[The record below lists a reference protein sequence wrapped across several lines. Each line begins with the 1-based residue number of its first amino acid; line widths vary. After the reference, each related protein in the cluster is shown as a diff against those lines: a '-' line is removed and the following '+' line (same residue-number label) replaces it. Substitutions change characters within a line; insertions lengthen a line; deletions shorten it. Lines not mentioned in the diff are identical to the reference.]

1 VHWVVELASSGR
13 SWSVGEQVGE
23 YKILS
28 VLGMGGM
35 GVVYKALDL
44 KLQRT
49 VALKFLPHD
58 LRLEKKDKDRL
69 LHEAQAASSLD
80 HANIGV
86 IHGLEESPDG
96 QVFIVMAFYQ
106 GLTLAE
112 KIRRGPLSPDEAVD
126 IMKQLARGL
135 SQAHAQGILH
145 RDLKPSNVII
155 TSQNVAKIVDFGL
168 ARVTDQAASTLT
180 TGISGT
186 LAYMSP
192 EQTRGEPLDPRSDIW
207 SLGVVFA
214 EMLTGHNPFQREN
227 MSAVVMAI
235 LEQPPASLET
245 VPPQLAQILYRCL
258 AKDTA
263 RRYASCQELL
273 DDLVLLAPAQGPR
286 PSAVFPKSK
295 EFKRY
300 LEDAS
305 ASRQSLQVAMK
316 RERKGWIAAVAVLLL
331 IALLFGIPSVR
342 ERIASRL
349 FGNVERHIAVLPFD
363 NVGNN
368 PANEAVS
375 QGLMDSLTSGLSN
388 LDAANQSLWVVPSS
402 VVRARNVQDPSA
414 ALRELGANLV
424 VKGSIQ
430 RDGQDIRLTLNL
442 IDTQHLRQIGSI
454 PLEDPAGDLAS
465 LQDQAVTRLARLMNI
480 NVTSAMLHEGSG
492 VAPAAYESYL
502 KALGYIQRYDKPGN
516 LDLAVSALQSAVQT
530 DPRFALGYAELGEAY
545 RIKNQL
551 DPNPK
556 WIDQVSAN
564 CEKAV
569 QLDDHLPATYVTL
582 GRLHSSQG
590 KNELALDEFQK
601 ALQVN
606 PRNADAIMGV
616 AGIYEHM
623 GRTADAE
630 ANYQRAAALR
640 PDYWD
645 GYNSLGWFY
654 YRQGRSADAVAQ
666 FRRVV
671 ELTPDN
677 AAGYSNLAAALIDL
691 GDPKALTEA
700 EAALKKSIQL
710 GPNYPAYGNLGNL
723 YYTEKRYA
731 EAAQITRKALELNDK
746 DWAVWDNLLMS
757 YQWLHDEQD
766 TRSVREKTLALLEPY
781 VSSHS
786 HDAPA
791 ESRLST
797 LEAESGQRDKSLRHA
812 EAALALAPKDPNVLA
827 DLAATYEA
835 LGDRTQA
842 LKYVQ
847 QSLENGYT
855 LTGLQSRPGLQNL
868 LADPHFSSAK
878 K

>member
-1 VHWVVELASSGR
+1 LASSGR
-13 SWSVGEQVGE
+13 SLSAGEQVGE

-69 LHEAQAASSLD
+69 LHEARAASGLD
-80 HANIGV
+80 HTNVGV
-86 IHGLEESPDG
+86 IHGLEESREG
-96 QVFIVMAFYQ
+96 QVFIVMAYYP

-112 KIRRGPLSPDEAVD
+112 KVRRGPLHPDEAVD
-126 IMKQLARGL
+126 IMKQLAHGL

-168 ARVTDQAASTLT
+168 ARVADQAATTLT
-180 TGISGT
+180 SGISGT

-207 SLGVVFA
+207 SLGVIFA

-235 LEQPPASLET
+235 LEQPPTAVDKVAPE
-245 VPPQLAQILYRCL
+245 LAQILYRCL

-273 DDLVLLAPAQGPR
+273 DDLELLAPAEGAKP
-286 PSAVFPKSK
+286 ATGGPKSR

-300 LEDAS
+300 MEDAS
-305 ASRQSLQVAMK
+305 ASRQSLQVAIK
-316 RERKGWIAAVAVLLL
+316 RERKGWIAAVVVLLL
-331 IALLFGIPSVR
+331 IALLFGIPAIR
-342 ERIASRL
+342 ERISTRL
-349 FGNVERHIAVLPFD
+349 FGRVEKHIAVLPFD
-363 NVGNN
+363 NIGSN
-368 PANEAVS
+368 PATEAVS

-388 LDAANQSLWVVPSS
+388 VDPSNQSLWVVPSS

-414 ALRELGANLV
+414 ALRDLGVNLV

-465 LQDQAVTRLARLMNI
+465 LQDQAVTRLARLMNL
-480 NVTSAMLHEGSG
+480 NVTSAMLHEASG

-502 KALGYIQRYDKPGN
+502 KALGYIQRYDKSGN
-516 LDLAVSALQSAVQT
+516 VDLATAALQSAVQT

-545 RIKNQL
+545 RLKNQI

-556 WIDQVSAN
+556 WIEQVSSN
-564 CEKAV
+564 CQRAI

-582 GRLHSSQG
+582 GRLHSGLG
-590 KNELALDEFQK
+590 KNDLALDEFQK

-606 PRNADAIMGV
+606 PRNADAIMGM
-616 AGIYEHM
+616 AGVYEHM
-623 GRTADAE
+623 GRIADAE
-630 ANYQRAAALR
+630 ANFKRAAALR

-691 GDPKALTEA
+691 GDAKSLPEA
-700 EAALKKSIQL
+700 EAALTKSIHL
-710 GPNYPAYGNLGNL
+710 SPSYAAYANLGNL
-723 YYTEKRYA
+723 YFNEKRYA
-731 EAAQITRKALELNDK
+731 EAAQMTRKGLELNDK

-757 YQWLHDEQD
+757 YQWLNDEQNI
-766 TRSVREKTLALLEPY
+766 RSVREKTLALLQAY
-781 VSSHS
+781 VSAHS
-786 HDAPA
+786 NDAAA
-791 ESRLST
+791 EARLST
-797 LEAESGQRDKSLRHA
+797 LEAEAGQRESSLRHA
-812 EAALALAPKDPNVLA
+812 EGALALAPKDAGVLA
-827 DLAATYEA
+827 DLAATHEV
-835 LGDRTQA
+835 LGDRTAA
-842 LKYVQ
+842 LKDVH

-855 LTGLQSRPGLQNL
+855 FAGLQSRPDLQKL
-868 LADPHFSSAK
+868 LADPNFSPSAK
-878 K
+878 N

>member
-1 VHWVVELASSGR
+1 MRLTSSGR
-13 SWSVGEQVGE
+13 SLSVGEQVGE

-58 LRLEKKDKDRL
+58 LHLDIKDKDRL
-69 LHEAQAASSLD
+69 LHEARAASGLD
-80 HANIGV
+80 HTNIGV
-86 IHGLEESPDG
+86 IYGLEETGEG
-96 QVFIVMAFYQ
+96 QVFIVMAYYP

-112 KIRRGPLSPDEAVD
+112 KIRRGPLPSDEAID
-126 IMKQLARGL
+126 IMKQLASGL

-145 RDLKPSNVII
+145 RDLKPSNII
-155 TSQNVAKIVDFGL
+155 VTSQNVAKIVDFGL
-168 ARVTDQAASTLT
+168 ARVTDQAATTLT
-180 TGISGT
+180 SGISGT
-186 LAYMSP
+186 IAYMSP

-227 MSAVVMAI
+227 MSGVVMAI
-235 LEQPPASLET
+235 LEQPPTSVDT
-245 VPPQLAQILYRCL
+245 VPPELAQILYRCL
-258 AKDTA
+258 AKDTT
-263 RRYASCQELL
+263 RRYATCQELL
-273 DDLVLLAPAQGPR
+273 DDLELLAPTHGSKPA
-286 PSAVFPKSK
+286 AALPKSR
-295 EFKRY
+295 EFRRY
-300 LEDAS
+300 MEDAS
-305 ASRQSLQVAMK
+305 ASRQSLQMAIK

-331 IALLFGIPSVR
+331 VALLFAIPSVR
-342 ERIASRL
+342 ERIGNKL
-349 FGNVERHIAVLPFD
+349 FGHVEKHIAVLPFD

-368 PANEAVS
+368 PATEAIS
-375 QGLMDSLTSGLSN
+375 QGFMDSLTSGLSN
-388 LDAANQSLWVVPSS
+388 IDAPNQSLWVVPAS

-414 ALRELGANLV
+414 ALRDLGVNLV

-465 LQDQAVTRLARLMNI
+465 LQDQAVTRLARLLDI
-480 NVTSAMLHEGSG
+480 NVTSGMLHEGSG

-502 KALGYIQRYDKPGN
+502 KALGYIQRYDKAGN
-516 LDLAVSALQSAVQT
+516 LDLAIAALQSAVQT

-545 RIKNQL
+545 RIKNQV

-556 WIDQVSAN
+556 WIEQVSAN

-582 GRLHSSQG
+582 GRLHSAQG
-590 KNELALDEFQK
+590 KNDLALDEFQK

-606 PRNADAIMGV
+606 PRNADAITGV

-623 GRTADAE
+623 GRLADAE
-630 ANYQRAAALR
+630 ANFKRGAALR

-654 YRQGRSADAVAQ
+654 YRQGRTADAVTQ

-677 AAGYSNLAAALIDL
+677 AAGYSNLAAALTDL
-691 GDPKALTEA
+691 GDPKSLSEAETALT
-700 EAALKKSIQL
+700 KSIQL
-710 GPNYPAYGNLGNL
+710 APSYPAYANLGNL
-723 YYTEKRYA
+723 YFNEKRYA
-731 EAAQITRKALELNDK
+731 EAAEMTRKALDLNDK

-757 YQWLHDEQD
+757 YQFLNDQQN
-766 TRSVREKTLALLEPY
+766 TRSVRDKTLSLLVPY
-781 VSSHS
+781 VSAHS
-786 HDAPA
+786 NDASA

-797 LEAESGQRDKSLRHA
+797 LEAEAGQRENSLRHA
-812 EAALALAPKDPNVLA
+812 EAALALAPKDSNVLA
-827 DLAATYEA
+827 DLAATYEV
-835 LGDRTQA
+835 LGNRAEA
-842 LKYVQ
+842 LKYVHD
-847 QSLENGYT
+847 SLQNGYT
-855 LTGLQSRPGLQNL
+855 FAGLQSRPDLQKV
-868 LADPHFSSAK
+868 LADPHFSPSAK
-878 K
+878 N

>member
-1 VHWVVELASSGR
+1 MASSGR
-13 SWSVGEQVGE
+13 SLSAGEQVGE

-58 LRLEKKDKDRL
+58 LRLEQKDKDRL
-69 LHEAQAASSLD
+69 LHEARAASGLD
-80 HANIGV
+80 HSNIGV
-86 IHGLEESPDG
+86 IHGLEESREG
-96 QVFIVMAFYQ
+96 QVFIVMAYYP

-112 KIRRGPLSPDEAVD
+112 KVRRGPLHSDEAID
-126 IMKQLARGL
+126 IMKQLAHGL

-155 TSQNVAKIVDFGL
+155 TSHNVAKIVDFGL
-168 ARVTDQAASTLT
+168 ARVADQAATTLT
-180 TGISGT
+180 SGISGT

-207 SLGVVFA
+207 SLGVIFA
-214 EMLTGHNPFQREN
+214 EMLTGQNPFQREN

-235 LEQPPASLET
+235 LEQPPTAVDK
-245 VPPQLAQILYRCL
+245 VPPELAQVLYRCL

-263 RRYASCQELL
+263 RRYATCQELL
-273 DDLVLLAPAQGPR
+273 NDLELLAPAEGSKP
-286 PSAVFPKSK
+286 AAIGPKSR

-300 LEDAS
+300 MEDAS
-305 ASRQSLQVAMK
+305 ASRQSLQFAIK
-316 RERKGWIAAVAVLLL
+316 RERRGWIAAVAVLLA
-331 IALLFGIPSVR
+331 IAMLLAIPAIRERMGNMLFGH
-342 ERIASRL
+342 
-349 FGNVERHIAVLPFD
+349 VEKHIAVLPFD
-363 NVGNN
+363 NIGSN
-368 PANEAVS
+368 PATEAVS

-388 LDAANQSLWVVPSS
+388 IDPSNQSLWVVPSS
-402 VVRARNVQDPSA
+402 VVRARNVQDPLA
-414 ALRELGANLV
+414 ALRELGVNLV

-430 RDGQDIRLTLNL
+430 REGQDVRLTLNL

-465 LQDQAVTRLARLMNI
+465 LQDQAVTRLARLMNL
-480 NVTSAMLHEGSG
+480 NVTSAMLHEASG

-502 KALGYIQRYDKPGN
+502 KALGYIQRYDKAGN
-516 LDLAVSALQSAVQT
+516 LELAITDLQSAVQT

-545 RIKNQL
+545 RIKNQV

-556 WIDQVSAN
+556 WIELVSTN
-564 CEKAV
+564 CERAV
-569 QLDDHLPATYVTL
+569 QLDDHLPTTYVTL
-582 GRLHSSQG
+582 GRLHSGLG
-590 KNELALDEFQK
+590 KNDLALDEFQK

-606 PRNADAIMGV
+606 PRNADAIMGM
-616 AGIYEHM
+616 AGVYEHM
-623 GRTADAE
+623 GRIADAE
-630 ANYQRAAALR
+630 ANFKRAAALR

-654 YRQGRSADAVAQ
+654 YRQGRTADAVAQ

-691 GDPKALTEA
+691 GDPKSLPEAESALT
-700 EAALKKSIQL
+700 KSIQL
-710 GPNYPAYGNLGNL
+710 SPSYPAYANLGNL
-723 YYTEKRYA
+723 YFSEKRYT
-731 EAAQITRKALELNDK
+731 EAAQMTRKALDLNDK

-757 YQWLHDEQD
+757 YQWLKDERN
-766 TRSVREKTLALLEPY
+766 TRLVREKTLSLLQTY
-781 VSSHS
+781 VSAHS
-786 HDAPA
+786 QDAAA

-797 LEAESGQRDKSLRHA
+797 LEAEAGQRESSLRHA
-812 EAALALAPKDPNVLA
+812 EAALALAPKDANVLA
-827 DLAATYEA
+827 DLAATCEV
-835 LGDRTQA
+835 LGNRPQA
-842 LKYVQ
+842 LKIVH
-847 QSLENGYT
+847 QSLQNGYT
-855 LTGLQSRPGLQNL
+855 FAGLQSRPDLQNL
-868 LADPHFSSAK
+868 LADPNFSPSAK
-878 K
+878 N

>member
-1 VHWVVELASSGR
+1 VVELASSGR
-13 SWSVGEQVGE
+13 SLSVGEQVGE

-58 LRLEKKDKDRL
+58 LRLEQRDKDRL
-69 LHEAQAASSLD
+69 LHEARAASGLD
-80 HANIGV
+80 HTNIGV
-86 IHGLEESPDG
+86 IHDLEETPGG
-96 QVFIVMAFYQ
+96 QVFIVMAYYQ
-106 GLTLAE
+106 GLTLAA
-112 KIRRGPLSPDEAVD
+112 KISRGPLPPSEALD

-145 RDLKPSNVII
+145 RDIKPSNVIM
-155 TSQNVAKIVDFGL
+155 TSQGVAKIVDFGL
-168 ARVTDQAASTLT
+168 ARLTGQAASTLT
-180 TGISGT
+180 AGIAGT

-192 EQTRGEPLDPRSDIW
+192 EQARGEPLDARSDIW

-214 EMLTGHNPFQREN
+214 EMLTGQNPFQREN
-227 MSAVVMAI
+227 MSAVLMAI
-235 LEQPPASLET
+235 LDQPPGSLET
-245 VPPQLAQILYRCL
+245 VPPQLAPVLFRCL

-273 DDLVLLAPAQGPR
+273 DDLERLSPAEAAK
-286 PSAVFPKSK
+286 PSASFPKSR

-305 ASRQSLQVAMK
+305 ASRQSLQVAIK
-316 RERKGWIAAVAVLLL
+316 RERKGWISLLAVLLL
-331 IALLFGIPSVR
+331 TALLFGIPAVR
-342 ERIASRL
+342 ERMASLL
-349 FGNVERHIAVLPFD
+349 FGRVERHIAVLPFD

-368 PANEAVS
+368 PADEEVS
-375 QGLMDSLTSGLSN
+375 RGLMDSLTSGLSN
-388 LDAANQSLWVVPSS
+388 LDVTNQALWVVPSS

-442 IDTQHLRQIGSI
+442 IDTQHVRQIGSI
-454 PLEDPAGDLAS
+454 PLEDPAGDLAA
-465 LQDQAVTRLARLMNI
+465 LQDQAVSRLARLMNI
-480 NVTSAMLHEGSG
+480 NVTSAMLHAGAG
-492 VAPAAYESYL
+492 IAPAAYESYL
-502 KALGYIQRYDKPGN
+502 KALGYIQRYDKAGN
-516 LDLAVSALQSAVQT
+516 LDLAIAALQSAVQT
-530 DPRFALGYAELGEAY
+530 DRRFALGYAELGEAY

-551 DPNPK
+551 DPNPR

-564 CEKAV
+564 CERAV

-616 AGIYEHM
+616 ASVYEHM
-623 GRTADAE
+623 GRTGDAE
-630 ANYQRAAALR
+630 ASYKQAAALR

-654 YRQGRSADAVAQ
+654 YRQGRTGDAVVQ

-677 AAGYSNLAAALIDL
+677 AAGYSNLAAALVDL
-691 GDPKALTEA
+691 GDPKALSEA
-700 EAALKKSIQL
+700 EAALTKSIQL
-710 GPNYPAYGNLGNL
+710 GPNYPAYANLGNL
-723 YYTEKRYA
+723 YFSQKRYA
-731 EAAQITRKALELNDK
+731 EAVQMTRKALELNDK

-757 YQWLHDEQD
+757 YEWLHDEQN
-766 TRSVREKTLALLEPY
+766 TRSVREKTLAMLQSY
-781 VSSHS
+781 VSGHS
-786 HDAPA
+786 QDVQA
-791 ESRLST
+791 ESRLSS
-797 LEAESGQRDKSLRHA
+797 LEAESGQRENSLRHA
-812 EAALALAPKDPNVLA
+812 EAALALAPKDPAVLA
-827 DLAATYEA
+827 DLAVTYEE
-835 LGDRTQA
+835 LGDRAEA

-847 QSLENGYT
+847 QSLGNGYT
-855 LTGLQSRPGLQNL
+855 FAGLQSRPGLQKL
-868 LADPHFSSAK
+868 LADPHFSPSATK
-878 K
+878 

>member
-1 VHWVVELASSGR
+1 MASSER
-13 SWSVGEQVGE
+13 SLSAGEQVGE

-28 VLGMGGM
+28 VLGRGGM

-69 LHEAQAASSLD
+69 LHEARAASGLD
-80 HANIGV
+80 HTNIGV
-86 IHGLEESPDG
+86 IHGLEESREG
-96 QVFIVMAFYQ
+96 QVFIVMAYYP

-112 KIRRGPLSPDEAVD
+112 KVRRGPLHSDEAID
-126 IMKQLARGL
+126 IMKQLAHGL
-135 SQAHAQGILH
+135 AQAHAQGILH

-168 ARVTDQAASTLT
+168 ARVADQAATTLT
-180 TGISGT
+180 SGISGT

-207 SLGVVFA
+207 SLGVIFA

-235 LEQPPASLET
+235 LEQPPASVDK
-245 VPPQLAQILYRCL
+245 VPPELAQILYRCL
-258 AKDTA
+258 AKDTT

-273 DDLVLLAPAQGPR
+273 DDLELLAPADAAKPA
-286 PSAVFPKSK
+286 AVGPKSR

-300 LEDAS
+300 MENAS
-305 ASRQSLQVAMK
+305 ASRQSLQVAIK

-331 IALLFGIPSVR
+331 IALFGIPFIR
-342 ERIASRL
+342 ERISTRL
-349 FGNVERHIAVLPFD
+349 FGHVEKHIAVLPFD
-363 NVGNN
+363 NIGSN
-368 PANEAVS
+368 PATEAVS

-388 LDAANQSLWVVPSS
+388 IDASNQSLWVVPSS

-414 ALRELGANLV
+414 ALRDLGVNLV

-442 IDTQHLRQIGSI
+442 IDTQYLRQIGSI

-465 LQDQAVTRLARLMNI
+465 LQDQAVTRLARLMNL
-480 NVTSAMLHEGSG
+480 NVTSAMLHEASG

-502 KALGYIQRYDKPGN
+502 KALGYIQRYDKAGN
-516 LDLAVSALQSAVQT
+516 LDLAITALQSAVQT

-545 RIKNQL
+545 RIKNQV

-556 WIDQVSAN
+556 WIELVSTN
-564 CEKAV
+564 CERAV
-569 QLDDHLPATYVTL
+569 QLDDHLPTTYVTL
-582 GRLHSSQG
+582 GRLHSGLG
-590 KNELALDEFQK
+590 KNDLALDEFQK

-606 PRNADAIMGV
+606 PRNADAIMGM
-616 AGIYEHM
+616 AGVYEHM
-623 GRTADAE
+623 GRIGDAE
-630 ANYQRAAALR
+630 ANFKRAAALR

-654 YRQGRSADAVAQ
+654 YRQGRTADAVTQ

-691 GDPKALTEA
+691 GDPKSLPEA
-700 EAALKKSIQL
+700 EAALTKSIQL
-710 GPNYPAYGNLGNL
+710 SPSYPAYANLGNL
-723 YYTEKRYA
+723 YFSEKRYA
-731 EAAQITRKALELNDK
+731 EAAQMTHKALDLNDK

-757 YQWLHDEQD
+757 YQWLKDEQN
-766 TRSVREKTLALLEPY
+766 TRSVREKTLALLQAY

-786 HDAPA
+786 QEAAA

-797 LEAESGQRDKSLRHA
+797 LEAESGQRESSLRHA
-812 EAALALAPKDPNVLA
+812 EAALALAPKDANVLA
-827 DLAATYEA
+827 DLAATYEV
-835 LGDRTQA
+835 LGDRTEA
-842 LKYVQ
+842 LKIVH
-847 QSLENGYT
+847 QSLQNGYT
-855 LTGLQSRPGLQNL
+855 FAGLQSQPDLQKL
-868 LADPHFSSAK
+868 LADPHFSAGAK
-878 K
+878 N